1 MAYNRKQ
8 AYYNKE
14 YKRLITQAKKL
25 YNEMNLGS
33 VLKED
38 TPSFEKL
45 LKYAGTSSG
54 LKKPTKASL
63 KALRKIQGEEGL
75 LWAVSHTV
83 PKVAREKAGEL
94 REAYQSQEEAIKKA
108 KRTITKKHKGLQQIP
123 RKEREQLLYDVMSP
137 VQYLLSQLRWY
148 VNHEF
153 DIYRQ
158 YVKWNKEKLARGFA
172 ECRDMIDKI
181 ENYLAGNN
189 EDVIAQLSKNCED
202 FKNSFPEGLGI
213 QEVYN
218 ELREVKPVVF
228 QGIQNI
234 INQLPAHQELEQAE
248 MQIPEQDIPDNTYT
262 GDILS
267 ADPDNPF
274 IEGLI

>member
-45 LKYAGTSSG
+45 LKYAGTKSG

-75 LWAVSHTV
+75 LWAVEHTA
-83 PKVAREKAGEL
+83 PKRAREKAGEL
-94 REAYQSQEEAIKKA
+94 REAYNKQEEALKKA
-108 KRTITKKHKGLQQIP
+108 KRTITKKHKGLQQIT
-123 RKEREQLLYDVMSP
+123 RKEREALLYDITSP
-137 VQYLLSQLRWY
+137 IQYLLSQLRWY

-153 DIYRQ
+153 DIYKQ
-158 YVKWNKEKLARGFA
+158 YIKWNKEKLARGFA

-189 EDVIAQLSKNCED
+189 EDVIAQLSRNCED
-202 FKNSFPEGLGI
+202 FKNYFSEGLGI

-234 INQLPAHQELEQAE
+234 INQLPAHQDMQQAE
-248 MQIPEQDIPDNTYT
+248 INAPEQDIPESGYEGN
-262 GDILS
+262 ILA

>member
-14 YKRLITQAKKL
+14 YKRLLSQAKKL
-25 YNEMNLGS
+25 FNEMNLGS

-38 TPSFEKL
+38 LPSFEKL
-45 LKYAGTSSG
+45 LQYAGTRSG
-54 LKKPTKASL
+54 LKKPTKKSL

-75 LWAVSHTV
+75 LWAVEHTA
-83 PKVAREKAGEL
+83 PKRAREKASAL
-94 REAYQSQEEAIKKA
+94 REAYNKQEEALKKA
-108 KRTITKKHKGLQQIP
+108 KKTITKKHKGLQELP
-123 RKEREQLLYDVMSP
+123 KKARDELMYDFLSP

-148 VNHEF
+148 VNHEI
-153 DIYRQ
+153 DIYKQ
-158 YVKWNKEKLARGFA
+158 YIKWNKEKLARGFS
-172 ECRDMIDKI
+172 ECRNMIDTI

-189 EDVIAQLSKNCED
+189 EELIAQLSRNCED

-218 ELREVKPVVF
+218 ELREVKPVVY
-228 QGIQNI
+228 QGLSTI
-234 INQLPAHQELEQAE
+234 INNLATHQSMQNTEIQA
-248 MQIPEQDIPDNTYT
+248 PEQDIPENGYQ
-262 GDILS
+262 GNILA

>member
-83 PKVAREKAGEL
+83 PKAAREKAGEL
-94 REAYQSQEEAIKKA
+94 REAYYKQEEALKKA

-153 DIYRQ
+153 DIYRH
-158 YVKWNKEKLARGFA
+158 YIKWNKEKLARGFA
-172 ECRDMIDKI
+172 ECRNMIDKI

-248 MQIPEQDIPDNTYT
+248 MQIPEQDIPDTGYT